1 MQIAGERRED
11 NMTFVDLNNLKEYE
25 FAKGVRA
32 RIINCDSMSISYVNL
47 DAGAAMP
54 EHNHINEQVV
64 NVIEGELELTVNGEP
79 RVLKPGVVEV
89 LPPDVPHGAKALT
102 KCRVIDVFHP
112 AREDWVAMM
121 KSKEQ

>member
-102 KCRVIDVFHP
+102 ECRVIDVFHP